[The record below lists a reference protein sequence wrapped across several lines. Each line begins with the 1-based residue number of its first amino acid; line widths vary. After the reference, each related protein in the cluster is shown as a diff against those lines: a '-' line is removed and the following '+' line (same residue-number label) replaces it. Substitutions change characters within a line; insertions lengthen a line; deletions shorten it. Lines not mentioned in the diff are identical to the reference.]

1 MGTAQVTFTAEE
13 LLASHDYAEP
23 LFANGI
29 ACHGGF
35 DEDGTYVSP
44 RTRFR
49 GPAIEAWEAKRVED
63 FGTDP
68 LHIPIDA
75 WPRSFPNVEQTKFLV
90 RHGITEPTIAALT
103 RIGTVEGFGAM
114 MRFLP
119 LPDFQ
124 TLFVESIEGTAT
136 EHIPKGL
143 FEAHARDE
151 AGWEAEAGHNTMWFA
166 ARDIAFENPVT
177 EDMTQQMLTRMGIIP
192 PSGGAPDM
200 NKIRQMMEANR
211 VLPSDIP
218 LEFEG
223 VLGRMIGLLFIELS
237 AFHGFTWAE
246 GVLSDTDLFAG
257 EGEAARIVS
266 YIRADETPHVGYL
279 GVALSEMRDRT
290 WKGTTGA
297 TYDGDEMIQLLWDR
311 ALADSM
317 FLRRGEIL
325 RMTMNEIERAIG
337 DRPDRDDLLEEFFTL
352 GTVRRLDDGT
362 LVEVQADG
370 REVRV
375 ALDGTLA

>member
-192 PSGGAPDM
+192 PSGGAPAQTCASGSRPGSSTAPR
-200 NKIRQMMEANR
+200 IWRGCTAGSGASWR
-211 VLPSDIP
+211 SRAV
-218 LEFEG
+218 F
-223 VLGRMIGLLFIELS
+223 GLLRRF
-237 AFHGFTWAE
+237 
-246 GVLSDTDLFAG
+246 
-257 EGEAARIVS
+257 AARPTAAS
-266 YIRADETPHVGYL
+266 TSAGSSP
-279 GVALSEMRDRT
+279 LSIASP
-290 WKGTTGA
+290 W
-297 TYDGDEMIQLLWDR
+297 
-311 ALADSM
+311 SSSS
-317 FLRRGEIL
+317 
-325 RMTMNEIERAIG
+325 
-337 DRPDRDDLLEEFFTL
+337 RPSPES
-352 GTVRRLDDGT
+352 
-362 LVEVQADG
+362 G
-370 REVRV
+370 RS
-375 ALDGTLA
+375 A